1 MIQSKL
7 SVLMA
12 ERGLKISDLY
22 EETGIS
28 KTTLMA
34 LAENSGKGVQFD
46 TIDKLC
52 NYLDI
57 TPCEFFDYAPYMINI
72 DDADFSSGS
81 EEFNNIS
88 ITLKK
93 QFYKRTFYISIYV
106 FDATEKFIILPTDD
120 KNIDFYVRV
129 DLEGSDSYNNEDF
142 YSFLSDLSVNF
153 KTNLINEILNRS
165 IDKLYQNIGKKLSNE
180 KGYLSKN
187 DNILIH
193 LFSDTKFD
201 MLKKITLK

>member
-52 NYLDI
+52 NYLGVS
-57 TPCEFFDYAPYMINI
+57 PCDFFDYAPYMVHL
-72 DDADFSSGS
+72 DADEFSSGTEGFS
-81 EEFNNIS
+81 NIA
-88 ITLKK
+88 ITLNK

-106 FDATEKFIILPTDD
+106 FNAKNSFMPLPTDD

-129 DLEGSDSYNNEDF
+129 GLESSDSYNVDDF

-153 KTNLINEILNRS
+153 KTNLVNEILNRA
-165 IDKLYQNIGKKLSNE
+165 IDKLHQNIGKELPNDY
-180 KGYLSKN
+180 GRLSKN
-187 DNILIH
+187 DNVLIH

-201 MLKKITLK
+201 MLKKVTLK